1 MSYSRLHFISFCFHM
16 HGLILKTSIC
26 YWQDQPDI
34 PLRLEIIIFLFISSQ
49 ERTNL
54 PPIIRFPFIRLLVIS
69 FLRYLIAKQIAILD
83 RITHSLAHLCAWN
96 LMASPSYCPRVLSL
110 NRPPDTDDKWSVKFN
125 QSITIFLEACRPS
138 F

>member
-1 MSYSRLHFISFCFHM
+1 M

-34 PLRLEIIIFLFISSQ
+34 PIRLEIIIFLFISPQ

-54 PPIIRFPFIRLLVIS
+54 PPIIRFPFIRLVVIS

-96 LMASPSYCPRVLSL
+96 LMASPSYCPRVVSMNGPLQSINHYFPIGMSGL
-110 NRPPDTDDKWSVKFN
+110 FSVKISVN
-125 QSITIFLEACRPS
+125 GRPTA
-138 F
+138 